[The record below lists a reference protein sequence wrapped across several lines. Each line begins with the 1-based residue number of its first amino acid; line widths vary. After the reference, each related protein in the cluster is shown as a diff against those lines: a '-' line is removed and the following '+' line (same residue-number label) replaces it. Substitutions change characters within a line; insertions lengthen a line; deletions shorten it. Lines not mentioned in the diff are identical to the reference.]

1 MHAYVYKNI
10 YTFIY
15 LSIHIAKAIPLH
27 LYLYQCPFTATYQ
40 TLYMAFYIHNTYLC
54 ADTHMARHTCEWE
67 ASVQGAAAASRAELT
82 CREMAE
88 GGGSPFPCAWGCV
101 CTGFMHAGVHVCAPP
116 CVCRM
121 LTSWFAPV
129 LPFGSR
135 AAVPGCGH
143 IRAAL
148 VQSGGS
154 TMGEPSRGPSPN
166 SLSSLLASH
175 PVPMGR
181 RAEPPV
187 PGRGHVGRARAQPP
201 AK

>member
-82 CREMAE
+82 WREMA
-88 GGGSPFPCAWGCV
+88 GGGAAPSRVRGGVCAQALCMPV
-101 CTGFMHAGVHVCAPP
+101 CTCVHPRVCA
-116 CVCRM
+116 
-121 LTSWFAPV
+121 
-129 LPFGSR
+129 
-135 AAVPGCGH
+135 GC
-143 IRAAL
+143 
-148 VQSGGS
+148 
-154 TMGEPSRGPSPN
+154 
-166 SLSSLLASH
+166 
-175 PVPMGR
+175 
-181 RAEPPV
+181 
-187 PGRGHVGRARAQPP
+187 
-201 AK
+201 